1 MFRAKLGPLLL
12 TRSRPSLEAL
22 EDRCLLS
29 GTVLQTNLVSDLP
42 GLAKVTDPSLVNPWG
57 ISEGPTSPFWISDSK
72 SGLSTLYNT
81 PGKPQALAVGI
92 PTPGNL
98 TGAGTSTGTVFNIA
112 ASSKGF
118 MISDDTHTA
127 PAIF

>member
-1 MFRAKLGPLLL
+1 MSGFRKYLVIAAFGVGAFGSSTWRADAGPY
-12 TRSRPSLEAL
+12 
-22 EDRCLLS
+22 
-29 GTVLQTNLVSDLP
+29 VQTNLVSDLP

-92 PTPGNL
+92 PTPGNP

-112 ASSKGF
+112 ASSK
-118 MISDDTHTA
+118 
-127 PAIF
+127 